1 MNSVPKWVVIYTAIA
16 ALMGLAFSGMFLGSE
31 GIAYAARNAA
41 PAVASVAILLLARNA
56 PAGYLA
62 AMFARATIELG
73 DTISG
78 LTGGSDMMVLS
89 FAVVMLIL
97 DVAAIVVLLPKLSK
111 SA

>member
-16 ALMGLAFSGMFLGSE
+16 ALMGIGFSAMFIGTE

-41 PAVASVAILLLARNA
+41 PAIASVAVLLLARNA

-73 DTISG
+73 DTING
-78 LTGGSDMMVLS
+78 LSGGSDTSVLI
-89 FAVVMLIL
+89 FAVVMLVL
-97 DVAAIVVLLPKLSK
+97 DVAAIVVLFPKVKNS
-111 SA
+111 